1 MVRLQVVCV
10 GEAPAPW
17 PGLLRIEKLPKRPSP
32 RTVYLVAPSTAIP
45 QRPFSFLCFDPQ
57 KAAQQPDRFYD
68 IHSFSWA
75 QVLLAWRTYLLR
87 KYCRKKWRITLL
99 QKAPSIYYFAFD
111 EQLRVVDYNPS
122 LRAVVYALTGKRPK
136 RGLPVLEMVL
146 PQNRVA
152 FQEELRLVQEGHAL
166 QVQRPIG
173 SRYAE
178 LCILPLR
185 LGKSPVYGYYAL
197 DTTLYQRLIETAL
210 AQQQLQETL
219 LAHLREGIVVLDI
232 DGHIRYLNLAAER
245 ILGGNAVEWLGKPLP
260 FPVEERPFLYKE
272 RILWLGT
279 VALDPEGVLVI
290 LRDITEM
297 WHSEKLSRLF
307 RTAIQA
313 GPFGVFFLEENN
325 GYLKSFYANEY
336 VKVWLGAGVENYYE
350 ALMRKLPQKERKRVE
365 QAIAR
370 RDPIHFLLREAYRKQ
385 GWSHLEGFLFP
396 VHMEEPAGEKVYWL
410 GILQNQTEMYRAFR
424 RQAQLEARQHQLVLE
439 AQEKERQALA
449 EELHD
454 NVGMLLSVL
463 KMELS
468 ALLEEASG
476 EAALREKLMG
486 LSRRLDEVIQVV
498 RLTSHRLMPPLVEH
512 FGLVASLEG
521 LIRRVSL
528 TSPLQISLEVEG
540 EPVELPLMKAI
551 QIYRIL
557 QELITNTLRH
567 AQATTMRIRMQY
579 QKRSLVIHVEDDGKG
594 YDPRELSNA
603 GIGLRN
609 IQGRLQ
615 TLNAR
620 WENLSA
626 PDQGAAYRIEIPLPR
641 KKA

>member
-1 MVRLQVVCV
+1 MQVVCV

-17 PGLLRIEKLPKRPSP
+17 PDLSRIPELPEQPAP
-32 RTVYLVAPSTAIP
+32 RTVYLIAQRAILP
-45 QRPFSFLCFDPQ
+45 KKIFPVLRFNPHRAQDRPDI
-57 KAAQQPDRFYD
+57 FYD
-68 IHSFSWA
+68 IQGFSWA

-87 KYCRKKWRITLL
+87 KYCRKRWRITLL

-111 EQLRVVDYNPS
+111 DRLRVVDYNPP

-136 RGLPVLEMVL
+136 RGLPLLDMIL
-146 PQNRVA
+146 PQNRAA

-166 QVQRPIG
+166 QFQRLIG

-178 LCILPLR
+178 VCILPLR
-185 LGKSPVYGYYAL
+185 QGKSPVYGYYAL

-210 AQQQLQETL
+210 AQQWLQETL
-219 LAHLREGIVVLDI
+219 LAHLREGIVVLDTE
-232 DGHIRYLNLAAER
+232 GRIRYLNLAAER
-245 ILGGNAVEWLGKPLP
+245 ILGGNAVEWLGQPLP
-260 FPVEERPFLYKE
+260 FPIEARPFLYKE
-272 RILWLGT
+272 RIIGLAPIELG
-279 VALDPEGVLVI
+279 PEGTLVI
-290 LRDITEM
+290 VRDITEV

-313 GPFGVFFLEENN
+313 GPFGVFFLEETT
-325 GYLKSFYANEY
+325 GQLQSFYANDW
-336 VKVWLGAGVENYYE
+336 VKVWLGAEVDNYYE
-350 ALMRKLPQKERKRVE
+350 ALIYKLPQKERKRVE

-370 RDPIHFLLREAYRKQ
+370 REQVHFLLRGAHRKQ

-396 VHMEEPAGEKVYWL
+396 VQIQEPTGEKVYWV
-410 GILQNQTEMYRAFR
+410 GILQNQTEMHRAFR

-468 ALLEEASG
+468 ALIEEVSG
-476 EAALREKLMG
+476 ERAFRERLIG

-521 LIRRVSL
+521 LIRRVAL
-528 TSPLQISLEVEG
+528 TSPLHISLEVEG
-540 EPVELPLMKAI
+540 EPVQLPLMKVI

-579 QKRSLVIHVEDDGKG
+579 QKRSLVIQVEDDGHG

-615 TLNAR
+615 TLGAR

-626 PDQGAAYRIEIPLPR
+626 PGQGAAYRIEIPLPR